1 MTYPERLCNN
11 VKKLL
16 LCVFVFISLHGNAQN
31 REQDEVDL
39 EPGLT
44 PIELPDNAQEGDLN
58 SNTQVGGNNT
68 SGSYNTNKTY
78 NGAGSNGMPANTA
91 ISPSLISSGQE
102 SCLKSVTG
110 GVQLIGVGVS
120 SGKYMQDAECNRR
133 RDSITL
139 SNMGMKV
146 AAVSLM
152 CQNPNVWKAM
162 FMSATPCPI
171 VRAGKLVVGKS
182 ALLEIKQNPEL
193 HIPNYVEEQG
203 FYDKILGVGANE
215 TEEAE
220 NTSSVSDRFRSS
232 IRE

>member
-1 MTYPERLCNN
+1 MR
-11 VKKLL
+11 LL
-16 LCVFVFISLHGNAQN
+16 LILLILVSQLTYAQN
-31 REQDEVDL
+31 EEQTEIDL

-44 PIELPDNAQEGDLN
+44 PVELPDNEQQGDLN

-68 SGSYNTNKTY
+68 SSSYNSNKTY
-78 NGAGSNGMPANTA
+78 NGAGSSGMPANTA

-102 SCLKSVTG
+102 SCLKSITG

-152 CQNPNVWKAM
+152 CQNSNVWKAM

-171 VRAGKLVVGKS
+171 VRGGKLVVGKS
-182 ALLEIKQNPEL
+182 ALL
-193 HIPNYVEEQG
+193 
-203 FYDKILGVGANE
+203 
-215 TEEAE
+215 
-220 NTSSVSDRFRSS
+220 
-232 IRE
+232 

>member
-1 MTYPERLCNN
+1 MR
-11 VKKLL
+11 LL
-16 LCVFVFISLHGNAQN
+16 LILLVLVSQLTHAQN
-31 REQDEVDL
+31 REQPEIDL
-39 EPGLT
+39 ETEVT
-44 PIELPDNAQEGDLN
+44 PTELPDNRQEGDLN
-58 SNTQVGGNNT
+58 SNTQVNGNNT

-171 VRAGKLVVGKS
+171 VRSGKLIVGKS

-193 HIPNYVEEQG
+193 HIPNYVEEQS
-203 FYDKILGVGANE
+203 FYDKILGVGTNE
-215 TEEAE
+215 TEEVE
-220 NTSSVSDRFRSS
+220 SISSVSSRFRSS